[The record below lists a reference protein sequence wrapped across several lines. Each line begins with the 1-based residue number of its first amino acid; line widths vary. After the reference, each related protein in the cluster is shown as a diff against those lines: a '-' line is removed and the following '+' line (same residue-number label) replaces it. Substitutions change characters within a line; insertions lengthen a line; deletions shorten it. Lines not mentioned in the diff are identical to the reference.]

1 MLIGVARSL
10 KLRARHL
17 IKKQQRKPR
26 TKSPEGL
33 GGTPRAR
40 GSATSSNDERQ
51 RFAGESLGSTCG
63 PRRDPRLVAAGDGDV
78 KAATRN
84 RLSYNKIRTALRS
97 MYEERDRKGSSG
109 RGKSVMLRHGLNL

>member
-10 KLRARHL
+10 NLRARHL

-40 GSATSSNDERQ
+40 GSSTSSNDERQ
-51 RFAGESLGSTCG
+51 RFAGESLDSTCG
-63 PRRDPRLVAAGDGDV
+63 PRRDPRLVAAG

-84 RLSYNKIRTALRS
+84 RLSYNKSRTALLS
-97 MYEERDRKGSSG
+97 MCEERDRKGSSG
-109 RGKSVMLRHGLNL
+109 RGKSVMLRHRLNL